1 MTAPASRRRF
11 FAEEIE
17 AVAHLRTRALCEALA
32 TVRREAFLPPGPWLV
47 RGEGDTGGARITP
60 DADPRHVYHN
70 CSIAIDIGRQL
81 FNGAPSVVAALI
93 DALALEPG
101 DDVLHIGA
109 GLGYYSAVMAETV
122 GRSGH
127 VMAVEVDETLA
138 RQAEEN
144 LAPMSWVEVVRGNGA
159 APLARAFDAILVNA
173 GVTHPLDVWLD
184 ALAPG
189 GRLVLPLTAPLPA
202 MGATIGKGLTIL
214 ITRSPEGLEARA
226 LGFVAIYS
234 AENIRDEHLSQ
245 RVGQALMRN
254 PFPLLKRLRR
264 DPHEPEPSCWMHGP
278 TTCFALE

>member
-1 MTAPASRRRF
+1 MTDPALRRRF

-32 TVRREAFLPPGPWLV
+32 TVRREAFLGPGPWLV
-47 RGEGDTGGARITP
+47 RGEGDTGGAHTTP

-70 CSIAIDIGRQL
+70 CSIAIDISRQL
-81 FNGAPSVVAALI
+81 FNGAPSVVAPLI

-127 VMAVEVDETLA
+127 VTAVEVDETLA
-138 RQAEEN
+138 RQATEN

-189 GRLVLPLTAPLPA
+189 GRLVLPLTASLPA
-202 MGATIGKGLTIL
+202 MGATVGKGLTIL
-214 ITRSPEGLEARA
+214 ITRSPEGLKARA
-226 LGFVAIYS
+226 LGFVAVYS
-234 AENIRDEHLSQ
+234 AQDIRDEQLNQ

-264 DPHEPEPSCWMHGP
+264 DPHGPEPSCWMHAP